1 MSENTKEPKR
11 IHVWLEY
18 ETWKALKMKA
28 INEDRTAQDV
38 LEEIIEDA
46 LGLDEEDGAK
56 EPVGLSDQ
64 ELESIKERLSH

>member
-18 ETWKALKMKA
+18 ETWRALKMKA

-46 LGLDEEDGAK
+46 LGLDDDEQH
-56 EPVGLSDQ
+56 EPVGLTDQ
-64 ELESIKERLSH
+64 ELESIKEKLSG